1 MENTKDRQKVVNCV
15 RRKYPFSIAEIAEI
29 AQVSSATVSRVLNNQ
44 DAVKPDLREKVCQAL
59 REKGVDPSDVILQTT
74 SSGKLILFTLPF
86 DFNSFFNDVIRGAKA
101 SAAQHGYQML
111 ILQEHIN
118 ANTYPS
124 FEKTLKNL
132 KISGLITLNHI
143 NAALLKQ
150 LSHLL
155 PIVQCC
161 DYDLESTTVSSVN
174 FDDLKMACSATDHL
188 FSLGCRR
195 VAFMSGPLKYSD
207 NYYRKEGYLQSLR
220 MNHVEPVPNWVIHLP
235 EINYNMAFSAAT
247 QLLSQPT
254 RPDAFLAISDLFAC
268 AIINAAR
275 RLGLSVPNDLM
286 VIGYD
291 NVDYSMISS
300 PTITTINTPKFQFGY
315 TACELLIEKIQIP
328 NAITQHISLPS
339 ELIIRES
346 TTLR

>member
-1 MENTKDRQKVVNCV
+1 MV
-15 RRKYPFSIAEIAEI
+15 
-29 AQVSSATVSRVLNNQ
+29 
-44 DAVKPDLREKVCQAL
+44 
-59 REKGVDPSDVILQTT
+59 
-74 SSGKLILFTLPF
+74 
-86 DFNSFFNDVIRGAKA
+86 
-101 SAAQHGYQML
+101 
-111 ILQEHIN
+111 
-118 ANTYPS
+118 
-124 FEKTLKNL
+124 
-132 KISGLITLNHI
+132 ITLNHI

-150 LSHLL
+150 LSQLL

-174 FDDLKMACSATDHL
+174 FDDLKMARSAVDHL
-188 FSLGCRR
+188 FSLGRRR

-207 NYYRKEGYLQSLR
+207 NYYRKEGYLQSLKSNR
-220 MNHVEPVPNWVIHLP
+220 ADLMPNWVIHLP

-247 QLLSQPT
+247 QLLSQPV

-275 RLGLSVPNDLM
+275 RLGLRVPDDLM

-300 PTITTINTPKFQFGY
+300 PTVTTINTPKFQFGY